1 MNFKLLAIRPLDK
14 CGKKF
19 LKNLQKNRIY
29 KMYNDYSFYS
39 NGSII
44 DVFNTDIP
52 EYSSIDKIEF
62 KNTLPK
68 DFFGSKVNVSAI
80 IGKNGSGKS
89 SLVNLFV
96 AAINQMSIKLQAQGK
111 LETTAVLIPT
121 GEEDESKIYC
131 EFYYQLE
138 SEYYLVKIED
148 GELVFKTLYAEINNF
163 DFEKFFYSNVINYS
177 IYGFNSWELGDWI
190 DNLFH
195 KNDSYQIPI
204 VINPK
209 RERKDEGKAGIIDIN
224 NENYLL
230 QQRLL
235 SVVIMNKDFEVTQN
249 LTVHSLKLDYKKSK
263 PFFSYSNDIYQ
274 EGNDF
279 TDEDDIRQN
288 FYQILQSKK
297 GISFRPNNNNQ
308 PSALYFGLDEVLEIF
323 KERLGIN
330 ATSIPKDILY
340 RLDIYILYKIISI
353 CEKYVSYNKFI
364 TDDGS
369 EKYKRYYINING
381 FIDKLEDSHSHIVLK
396 LKQVVNFIKNYEY
409 IWKVLLNE
417 SSTITISIKELSNE
431 LIAKSNSNL
440 SLIELLPPAIFETRL
455 FSKNNI
461 DLLDSISSGEM
472 QLVHSTSSVIYHLS
486 NLNSVEKD
494 DVLVKYQYVNLV
506 LDEIELYFHPEY
518 QRKFLKR
525 LLDDINRANLKAI
538 KGINILIISHSP
550 FVLSDIPSQNVLFLE
565 VNESKQ
571 AITKKYGSD
580 NTFAE
585 NVHEILSNG
594 FFLNNTMGEFARS
607 KIQDFL
613 SFEDKDNTYSTE
625 VNYKEKREDFLK
637 LIALVGEKYV
647 RNILK
652 NHLEVLDK
660 KYLGGTNRIEKIQQE
675 IEKLQSEKKRLED
688 EEN

>member
-14 CGKKF
+14 CGEKF

-29 KMYNDYSFYS
+29 KMYKDYTFYS
-39 NGSII
+39 NDIII
-44 DVFNTDIP
+44 DDFNIDEP
-52 EYSSIDKIEF
+52 EYSSINKIQN
-62 KNTLPK
+62 KNTLPNE
-68 DFFGSKVNVSAI
+68 FFGAKINVSAI

-89 SLVNLFV
+89 SLTNLFV
-96 AAINQMSIKLQAQGK
+96 ASINQMSIHLQRQDK
-111 LETTAVLIPT
+111 LETTANLITT
-121 GEEDESKIYC
+121 GLDVNSKIYC

-138 SEYYLVKIED
+138 GTYYIVKIED
-148 GELVFKTLYAEINNF
+148 EEFTFKTLDDNLNF

-235 SVVIMNKDFEVTQN
+235 SVVIMNEDFEITQN
-249 LTVHSLKLDYKKSK
+249 LTVDSINLQFKKSK

-274 EGNDF
+274 EGKDYYDEKEIEKDF
-279 TDEDDIRQN
+279 
-288 FYQILQSKK
+288 YKVLQSNN
-297 GISFRPNNNNQ
+297 GLSFKPNNNNQ
-308 PSALYFGLDEVLEIF
+308 PSRLYFDLDKVLEKF
-323 KERLGIN
+323 KLRFNIN
-330 ATSIPKDILY
+330 HISIPKDIEY

-353 CEKYVSYNKFI
+353 CEKYVSYNNFI
-364 TDDGS
+364 TDDGK
-369 EKYKRYYINING
+369 EQYKRYNIDIDS
-381 FIDKLEDSHSHIVLK
+381 FIDKFGDSHSHIVLK
-396 LKQVVNFIKNYEY
+396 LKQVINFIKNYED
-409 IWKVLLNE
+409 IWKA
-417 SSTITISIKELSNE
+417 SIKEISTINLPVKDLSKK
-431 LIAKSNSNL
+431 LL
-440 SLIELLPPAIFETRL
+440 SKFKNDITIIELLPPAIFETRL
-455 FSKNNI
+455 YSKTNI

-494 DVLVKYQYVNLV
+494 DILVKYEYVNLI

-525 LLDDINRANLKAI
+525 LLDDINRANLVNI

-550 FVLSDIPSQNVLFLE
+550 FVLSDIPCQNVLFLE

-571 AITKKYGSD
+571 AIPKEYNSD

-594 FFLNNTMGEFARS
+594 FFLNSTMGEFAKS
-607 KIQDFL
+607 KIHEFL
-613 SFEDKDNTYSTE
+613 TFEDKDKN
-625 VNYKEKREDFLK
+625 NFNDLKYKNKRDDFVK
-637 LIALVGEKYV
+637 LIDLVGEKYV

-652 NHLEVLDK
+652 NHLDDLDK
-660 KYLGGTNRIEKIQQE
+660 KYLSETNRIENIQDE
-675 IEKLQSEKKRLED
+675 IEKLQLEKKRLED

>member
-1 MNFKLLAIRPLDK
+1 MNFKLLAIRPLDN

-29 KMYNDYSFYS
+29 KMYKDYTFYS
-39 NGSII
+39 NGFIV
-44 DVFNTDIP
+44 DDFNIAKP
-52 EYSSIDKIEF
+52 EYSSINKIQY
-62 KNTLPK
+62 KSTLPNE
-68 DFFGSKVNVSAI
+68 FFGSKVNVSAV

-89 SLVNLFV
+89 SLTNLFV
-96 AAINQMSIKLQAQGK
+96 ASINQISIQLQRQNK
-111 LETTAVLIPT
+111 LETTANLIST
-121 GEEDESKIYC
+121 GDDDDSKIYC

-138 SEYYLVKIED
+138 NTYYIVKIED
-148 GELVFKTLYAEINNF
+148 EEFTFKTLDDNINF

-177 IYGFNSWELGDWI
+177 IYSFNSWELGDWI

-235 SVVIMNKDFEVTQN
+235 SVVIMIEDFEVTQN
-249 LTVHSLKLDYKKSK
+249 LTVDNIKLQFKKSK
-263 PFFSYSNDIYQ
+263 PFFTYSNDIYQ
-274 EGNDF
+274 EGKDYYDENEIEKDF
-279 TDEDDIRQN
+279 
-288 FYQILQSKK
+288 YKVLQSNL
-297 GISFRPNNNNQ
+297 GLSFKPNNNKQ
-308 PSALYFGLDEVLEIF
+308 PSSLYFDLNKVLEKF
-323 KERLGIN
+323 KIRFNIN
-330 ATSIPKDILY
+330 NIYLPKDITY

-353 CEKYVSYNKFI
+353 CEKYVSYNNFI
-364 TDDGS
+364 TDDGK
-369 EKYKRYYINING
+369 EKYKRYYIDIDG
-381 FIDKLEDSHSHIVLK
+381 FIDKFGNSHSHIVLK
-396 LKQVVNFIKNYEY
+396 LKQVINFIKNYEA
-409 IWKVLLNE
+409 IWKASIYE
-417 SSTITISIKELSNE
+417 ISTIKLSVKDLSKKLLSTINPNIP
-431 LIAKSNSNL
+431 I
-440 SLIELLPPAIFETRL
+440 IELLPPAIFETRL
-455 FSKNNI
+455 YSKTNI
-461 DLLDSISSGEM
+461 DLLDTISSGEM

-494 DVLVKYQYVNLV
+494 DILVKYEYVNLI

-571 AITKKYGSD
+571 AIPKEYNSV

-585 NVHEILSNG
+585 NVHKILSNG
-594 FFLNNTMGEFARS
+594 FFLNSTMGEFARS
-607 KIQDFL
+607 KIHEFL
-613 SFEDKDNTYSTE
+613 SFEEKDKTGLNE
-625 VNYKEKREDFLK
+625 LKYKNKRDDFAK
-637 LIALVGEKYV
+637 LIDLVGEKYV

-652 NHLEVLDK
+652 NHLEDLDK
-660 KYLGGTNRIEKIQQE
+660 KYLGETNRIEKIQDE
-675 IEKLQSEKKRLED
+675 IEKLQLEKKRLED

>member
-1 MNFKLLAIRPLDK
+1 MNLKLLAIRPLEN
-14 CGKKF
+14 CGDKF

-29 KMYNDYSFYS
+29 KMYNDYKFYS
-39 NGSII
+39 NGSLI
-44 DVFNTDIP
+44 DDFDTNTS
-52 EYSSIDKIEF
+52 EYLLIDKIEYR
-62 KNTLPK
+62 NTLPQ
-68 DFFGSKVNVSAI
+68 DFFGPKVSVSAI
-80 IGKNGSGKS
+80 VGKNGSGKS
-89 SLVNLFV
+89 SLINLFV
-96 AAINQMSIKLQAQGK
+96 AAINQMSIKLQEKNK
-111 LETTAVLIPT
+111 LETTAKLIST
-121 GEEDESKIYC
+121 GEDDESKIYC
-131 EFYYQLE
+131 EFYYQIE
-138 SEYYLVKIED
+138 GEYYVVVVNDKEF
-148 GELVFKTLYAEINNF
+148 VFKTLEGEINF

-209 RERKDEGKAGIIDIN
+209 RERKKEGMAGIIDIN

-235 SVVIMNKDFEVTQN
+235 SVVLMNKKFEITQN
-249 LTVHSLKLDYKKSK
+249 LTTDFIKLEFKDSK
-263 PFFSYSNDIYQ
+263 NFFVYSNDEFQKGKNFDNEKEIEKGFYKILKSNYGINFQ
-274 EGNDF
+274 KGND
-279 TDEDDIRQN
+279 R
-288 FYQILQSKK
+288 S
-297 GISFRPNNNNQ
+297 
-308 PSALYFGLDEVLEIF
+308 PSGLYHKLNGLLDTF
-323 KERLGIN
+323 KIEFGIN
-330 ATSIPKDILY
+330 DIKIPHFQY
-340 RLDIYILYKIISI
+340 RLDLYIVYKVISI
-353 CEKYVSYNKFI
+353 CEKYVSYHDFI
-364 TDDGS
+364 KDDGK
-369 EKYKRYYINING
+369 EKYKRYYIDIEG
-381 FIDKLEDSHSHIVLK
+381 FLKKIKDSGSHIVLK
-396 LKQVVNFIKNYEY
+396 LKQIINFIKNYDDV
-409 IWKVLLNE
+409 WKGLLNNQL
-417 SSTITISIKELSNE
+417 TTISVDDLSE
-431 LIAKSNSNL
+431 QLLTKAAPGL
-440 SLIELLPPAIFETRL
+440 PLLELLPPAIFKTRL
-455 FSKNNI
+455 YSKNNV

-494 DVLVKYQYVNLV
+494 NVLVKYKYVNLI

-525 LLDDINRANLKAI
+525 LLDDIDRANLTTI

-565 VNESKQ
+565 VDKSKR
-571 AITKKYGSD
+571 AIPKNYGSD

-594 FFLNNTMGEFARS
+594 FFLNNTMGDFAKS

-613 SFEDKDNTYSTE
+613 SFEDNGNPRSIELQYKKERINFVKFIE
-625 VNYKEKREDFLK
+625 V
-637 LIALVGEKYV
+637 VGEKYI

-652 NHLEVLDK
+652 NHLEVLDN
-660 KYLGGTNRIEKIQQE
+660 KYLTDYNRIEKIEKE

>member
-1 MNFKLLAIRPLDK
+1 MSFKLLAIRPLER
-14 CGKKF
+14 CGIKF

-29 KMYNDYSFYS
+29 KMYNDYTFYS
-39 NGSII
+39 NGSVI
-44 DVFNTDIP
+44 DDFNTEIP
-52 EYSSIDKIEF
+52 EYLSIDKIESN
-62 KNTLPK
+62 NTLPK

-89 SLVNLFV
+89 SLINLFV
-96 AAINQMSIKLQAQGK
+96 AAINQMSIKLQSQEM
-111 LETTAVLIPT
+111 LETTANLIPT
-121 GEEDESKIYC
+121 GKDDDSKIHC

-138 SEYYLVKIED
+138 NGYYIVKIED
-148 GELVFKTLYAEINNF
+148 GDFEFKTLQDEVNNF

-235 SVVIMNKDFEVTQN
+235 SVVLMNKDFEVTQN
-249 LTVHSLKLDYKKSK
+249 LTVNSLKLDYKKSK
-263 PFFSYSNDIYQ
+263 SFFSYSNDIYQ
-274 EGNDF
+274 DGNDF
-279 TDEDDIRQN
+279 TEEEDIRNN
-288 FYQILQSKK
+288 FYSILQSKK
-297 GISFRPNNNNQ
+297 GISFRPNNNNH
-308 PSALYFGLDEVLEIF
+308 PSALYFDLDEVLLVF
-323 KERLGIN
+323 KERLDIN
-330 ATSIPKDILY
+330 RTSIPKDILC

-353 CEKYVSYNKFI
+353 CEKYVSYNNFRI
-364 TDDGS
+364 DDGG

-381 FIDKLEDSHSHIVLK
+381 FIDKLIDSRSHIILK
-396 LKQVVNFIKNYEY
+396 LKQVVNFIKNYEST
-409 IWKVLLNE
+409 WKEFLNQN
-417 SSTITISIKELSNE
+417 STTKISIKELSNE
-431 LIAKSNSNL
+431 LIDKSNSNL
-440 SLIELLPPAIFETRL
+440 PLIELLPPAIFETRL

-494 DVLVKYQYVNLV
+494 DMLVKYQYVNLV

-525 LLDDINRANLKAI
+525 LLDDINRAKLKAI

-565 VNESKQ
+565 VNESKES
-571 AITKKYGSD
+571 IPKKYGSD

-613 SFEDKDNTYSTE
+613 AFEKEGNLDSKKLKYN
-625 VNYKEKREDFLK
+625 EKRTDFVK
-637 LIALVGEKYV
+637 LIDLVGEKYIS
-647 RNILK
+647 NILK

-660 KYLGGTNRIEKIQQE
+660 KYLTGYNRIEKIQQE
-675 IEKLQSEKKRLED
+675 IEKLQSEKRRLED

>member
-1 MNFKLLAIRPLDK
+1 MNFKLLAIRPLEK

-29 KMYNDYSFYS
+29 KMYNDYAFYS
-39 NGSII
+39 NDSLV
-44 DVFNTDIP
+44 DAFDISNP
-52 EYSSIDKIEF
+52 EYSSIDRIEF

-68 DFFGSKVNVSAI
+68 DFFGLKVNVSAI

-96 AAINQMSIKLQAQGK
+96 SAINQMSIKLQAEGK
-111 LETTAVLIPT
+111 LETTADLIPT
-121 GEEDESKIYC
+121 GEDDESKIYC

-138 SEYYLVKIED
+138 SEYYIVSIKD
-148 GELVFKTLYAEINNF
+148 GEFIFKNLDGEINF

-177 IYGFNSWELGDWI
+177 IYGFNSWELGVWI

-209 RERKDEGKAGIIDIN
+209 RERKDEGMAGIIDIN

-235 SVVIMNKDFEVTQN
+235 SVVLMNKDFEVTQN

-263 PFFSYSNDIYQ
+263 SFFAYSNDIYQ
-274 EGNDF
+274 EGKDF
-279 TDEDDIRQN
+279 TEEEDIKQN
-288 FYQILQSKK
+288 FYQVLQSNL
-297 GISFRPNNNNQ
+297 GISFRPNNSNQ
-308 PSALYFGLDEVLEIF
+308 PSALYFDLDKVLEAF
-323 KERLGIN
+323 KERLNIN
-330 ATSIPKDILY
+330 ITSIPKDILY
-340 RLDIYILYKIISI
+340 RLEIYILYKVISI
-353 CEKYVSYNKFI
+353 CEKYVSYNDFI
-364 TDDGS
+364 IDNGQ
-369 EKYKRYYINING
+369 EKYKQYYINIDG
-381 FIDKLEDSHSHIVLK
+381 FIDKLEGSHSHIVLK
-396 LKQVVNFIKNYEY
+396 LKQVINFIKNYEA
-409 IWKVLLNE
+409 IWKESLNKD
-417 SSTITISIKELSNE
+417 SATKIFVKELSNK
-431 LIAKSNSNL
+431 LLAKSTSDL
-440 SLIELLPPAIFETRL
+440 SLIELLPPAIFETKL
-455 FSKNNI
+455 FSKTNI
-461 DLLDSISSGEM
+461 DLLDRISSGEM

-494 DVLVKYQYVNLV
+494 EVLVKYQYVNLV

-525 LLDDINRANLKAI
+525 LLDDINRANLKTI

-571 AITKKYGSD
+571 AIPKKYGSD

-594 FFLNNTMGEFARS
+594 FFLSNTMGEFARS

-613 SFEDKDNTYSTE
+613 SFEDKGNTRLIE
-625 VNYKEKREDFLK
+625 LKYKEKRADFVR
-637 LIALVGEKYV
+637 LIDLVGEKYV

-675 IEKLQSEKKRLED
+675 IEKLQSEKRRLED

>member
-1 MNFKLLAIRPLDK
+1 MIFKLLAIRPLDK

-29 KMYNDYSFYS
+29 KMYNDYTFYS
-39 NGSII
+39 NGNII
-44 DVFNTDIP
+44 DDFNTDIP
-52 EYSSIDKIEF
+52 EYSSIDKIKF
-62 KNTLPK
+62 KNKLPK

-96 AAINQMSIKLQAQGK
+96 AAINQMSIKLQSQGK
-111 LETTAVLIPT
+111 LETTANLIET
-121 GEEDESKIYC
+121 GEDDESKIHC
-131 EFYYQLE
+131 EFYYQLK
-138 SEYYLVKIED
+138 SEYYIITIED
-148 GELVFKTLYAEINNF
+148 GEILFKNLDKEIDF

-235 SVVIMNKDFEVTQN
+235 SVVIINKDFEVTQN
-249 LTVHSLKLDYKKSK
+249 LTVHSLKLDYKKAKS
-263 PFFSYSNDIYQ
+263 FFAYSNDIYQ
-274 EGNDF
+274 EGNDY
-279 TDEDDIRQN
+279 TDEEKIKQN
-288 FYQILQSKK
+288 FYEVLKSNL
-297 GISFRPNNNNQ
+297 GISFRSNNSNQ
-308 PSALYFGLDEVLEIF
+308 PSTLYFDLDKVLDTF
-323 KERLGIN
+323 KDRLGIN
-330 ATSIPKDILY
+330 TTSIPEDILY

-353 CEKYVSYNKFI
+353 CEKYVSYNGFI
-364 TDDGS
+364 TDDDNQ
-369 EKYKRYYINING
+369 KYKRYYINIIG
-381 FIDKLEDSHSHIVLK
+381 FLDKVDGSRSHIVLK
-396 LKQVVNFIKNYEY
+396 LKQVVNFIKNYEN

-417 SSTITISIKELSNE
+417 NSTTTISIKELSNE
-431 LIAKSNSNL
+431 LIDKSNSNL
-440 SLIELLPPAIFETRL
+440 PLIELLPPAIFETRL

-494 DVLVKYQYVNLV
+494 EVLVKYQYVNLV

-571 AITKKYGSD
+571 AIPKKYGSD

-594 FFLNNTMGEFARS
+594 FFLNNAMGAFARS

-613 SFEDKDNTYSTE
+613 SFEDKNNTRLKE
-625 VNYKEKREDFLK
+625 VNYKEKREDFVK
-637 LIALVGEKYV
+637 LIGLVGEKYV

-652 NHLEVLDK
+652 NHLEVLDQ

>member
-1 MNFKLLAIRPLDK
+1 MNFKLLAIRPLER
-14 CGKKF
+14 CGIKF

-29 KMYNDYSFYS
+29 KMYNDSTFYS
-39 NGSII
+39 NGSVI
-44 DVFNTDIP
+44 DDFNTEIP
-52 EYSSIDKIEF
+52 KYLSIDKIESN
-62 KNTLPK
+62 NTLPK

-96 AAINQMSIKLQAQGK
+96 AAINQMSIKLQAK
-111 LETTAVLIPT
+111 SRLETTAKLIPT
-121 GEEDESKIYC
+121 GEDDDSKIHC

-138 SEYYLVKIED
+138 SEYYLIKIED
-148 GELVFKTLYAEINNF
+148 GEFLFKNLDGEINF
-163 DFEKFFYSNVINYS
+163 AFEKFFYSNVINYS

-209 RERKDEGKAGIIDIN
+209 RERKDEGQAGIIDIN

-235 SVVIMNKDFEVTQN
+235 SVVLMNKDFEVTQN
-249 LTVHSLKLDYKKSK
+249 LTVHSLKLNYKKSK
-263 PFFSYSNDIYQ
+263 SFFSYSNDIYQ

-279 TDEDDIRQN
+279 TEEEDIRNN
-288 FYQILQSKK
+288 FYSILQSKK

-308 PSALYFGLDEVLEIF
+308 PSALYFDLDEVLLVF
-323 KERLGIN
+323 KERLDIN
-330 ATSIPKDILY
+330 TTSIPKDILC

-353 CEKYVSYNKFI
+353 CEKYVSYNNFRI
-364 TDDGS
+364 DDGG

-381 FIDKLEDSHSHIVLK
+381 FIDKLIDSRSHIILK
-396 LKQVVNFIKNYEY
+396 LKQVVNFIKNYAST
-409 IWKVLLNE
+409 WKEFLNE
-417 SSTITISIKELSNE
+417 SSTTKISIKELSDE

-571 AITKKYGSD
+571 AIPKKYGSD

-594 FFLNNTMGEFARS
+594 FFLNNAMGEFARS

-613 SFEDKDNTYSTE
+613 SFEDKDHTHSIK
-625 VNYKEKREDFLK
+625 VNYKKKREDFVK

-660 KYLGGTNRIEKIQQE
+660 KYLGGSNRIEKIQQE

>member
-1 MNFKLLAIRPLDK
+1 
-14 CGKKF
+14 
-19 LKNLQKNRIY
+19 
-29 KMYNDYSFYS
+29 MYNDYSFYS

-44 DVFNTDIP
+44 DDFNTDIP

-68 DFFGSKVNVSAI
+68 DFFCSKVNVSAI

-96 AAINQMSIKLQAQGK
+96 AAINQLSIKLQAQGK
-111 LETTAVLIPT
+111 LETTADLIPT

-138 SEYYLVKIED
+138 SEYYIVTIED
-148 GELVFKTLYAEINNF
+148 GEFLFKNLDGEINF

-177 IYGFNSWELGDWI
+177 IYGFNSWELGVWI

-209 RERKDEGKAGIIDIN
+209 RERKDEGMAGIIDIN

-235 SVVIMNKDFEVTQN
+235 SVVLMNKGFEITQN
-249 LTVHSLKLDYKKSK
+249 LVVDLIHLESKDSKS
-263 PFFSYSNDIYQ
+263 FFVYSNDEYQ
-274 EGNDF
+274 KGKQFDDEKEIERDF
-279 TDEDDIRQN
+279 ERIIKSN
-288 FYQILQSKK
+288 Y
-297 GISFRPNNNNQ
+297 GISFQKENDKM
-308 PSALYFGLDEVLEIF
+308 PSGLYHQLDNLLKRFKNKFGIYDVV
-323 KERLGIN
+323 
-330 ATSIPKDILY
+330 IPKFQY
-340 RLDIYILYKIISI
+340 RLDLYIVYKIISI

-364 TDDGS
+364 LQEGRD
-369 EKYKRYYINING
+369 KYKHYYID
-381 FIDKLEDSHSHIVLK
+381 IDAFVNKMGDSDSHIVLK
-396 LKQVVNFIKNYEY
+396 LKQVINFIKNYNDV
-409 IWKVLLNE
+409 WKKFLNE
-417 SSTITISIKELSNE
+417 NPLGRISVNDLSQELLAKTNQNLP
-431 LIAKSNSNL
+431 LID
-440 SLIELLPPAIFETRL
+440 LLPPAIFKTRL
-455 FSKNNI
+455 YSKTDI

-494 DVLVKYQYVNLV
+494 EVLVKYQYVNLV

-525 LLDDINRANLKAI
+525 LLDDINRANLKSI

-571 AITKKYGSD
+571 AIPKKYGSD

-613 SFEDKDNTYSTE
+613 AFEKEDNLDSKKLKY
-625 VNYKEKREDFLK
+625 NEKRTDFVK
-637 LIALVGEKYV
+637 LIDLVGEKYIS
-647 RNILK
+647 NILK

-660 KYLGGTNRIEKIQQE
+660 KYLTGYNRIEKIQQE
-675 IEKLQSEKKRLED
+675 IEKLQSEKKRLEG

>member
-1 MNFKLLAIRPLDK
+1 MSFKLLAIRPLNK

-29 KMYNDYSFYS
+29 KMYNDYEFYS
-39 NGSII
+39 KGSLVNNFDSNSLEYLLI
-44 DVFNTDIP
+44 DR
-52 EYSSIDKIEF
+52 IEF
-62 KNTLPK
+62 DNTLPRN
-68 DFFGSKVNVSAI
+68 FFGAKVSVSAI

-89 SLVNLFV
+89 TLVNLFV
-96 AAINQMSIKLQAQGK
+96 SAINQISIKLQTQGK
-111 LETTAVLIPT
+111 LKTTANLIPT
-121 GEEDESKIYC
+121 GENDDSKIHC
-131 EFYYQLE
+131 EFFYQLE
-138 SEYYLVKIED
+138 DKYYVVIIED
-148 GELVFKTLYAEINNF
+148 GEFVFKTLDGEINF

-235 SVVIMNKDFEVTQN
+235 SVVLMNKDFEVTQN
-249 LTVHSLKLDYKKSK
+249 LTVHFLKLICKKTKS
-263 PFFSYSNDIYQ
+263 FFVYSNDIYQ
-274 EGNDF
+274 EGDNY
-279 TDEDDIRQN
+279 TDEKNIKEN
-288 FYQILQSKK
+288 FYEVLKSNL
-297 GISFRPNNNNQ
+297 GISFRLNNSTQ
-308 PSALYFGLDEVLEIF
+308 PSTLYFDLDNVLKVI
-323 KERLGIN
+323 KERLEIDV
-330 ATSIPKDILY
+330 SPIPEDLLY
-340 RLDIYILYKIISI
+340 RLEIYILYKIISI
-353 CEKYVSYNKFI
+353 CEKYVSYNDFI
-364 TDDGS
+364 TDNGH
-369 EKYKRYYINING
+369 EKYKQYYINIDG
-381 FIDKLEDSHSHIVLK
+381 FLNKFIGSDSHIVLK
-396 LKQVVNFIKNYEY
+396 LKQVINFIKNYES
-409 IWKVLLNE
+409 IWKKFLNETLSTKISVEELSNKLLNE
-417 SSTITISIKELSNE
+417 VNSDFSI
-431 LIAKSNSNL
+431 
-440 SLIELLPPAIFETRL
+440 IELLPPAIFETRL

-494 DVLVKYQYVNLV
+494 DLLVKYQYVNLV

-525 LLDDINRANLKAI
+525 LLEDINKAKLKAI

-565 VNESKQ
+565 VNDLKQ
-571 AITKKYGSD
+571 TIPKKYSSD

-607 KIQDFL
+607 KIQKL
-613 SFEDKDNTYSTE
+613 LNFENEFKSE
-625 VNYKEKREDFLK
+625 VIELKYKEERDDFVK
-637 LIALVGEKYV
+637 LINLVGEKYIK
-647 RNILK
+647 NILK
-652 NHLEVLDK
+652 NHLEVLDN
-660 KYLGGTNRIEKIQQE
+660 KYGEGTSRIAKIEEE
-675 IEKLQSEKKRLED
+675 IEKLLAEKKRLED

>member
-1 MNFKLLAIRPLDK
+1 MQSMRK
-14 CGKKF
+14 C

-29 KMYNDYSFYS
+29 KMYNDYTFYS
-39 NGSII
+39 DGILLDDFDTN
-44 DVFNTDIP
+44 NP
-52 EYSSIDKIEF
+52 EYSSIDKIEYRN
-62 KNTLPK
+62 KLPK

-96 AAINQMSIKLQAQGK
+96 SAINQMSIKLQAQNK
-111 LETTAVLIPT
+111 LETTAYLIPT
-121 GEEDESKIYC
+121 GEDGESKIYC

-138 SEYYLVKIED
+138 GEYYIVIIED
-148 GELVFKTLYAEINNF
+148 GEFLFKTLDGEINF

-249 LTVHSLKLDYKKSK
+249 LTVHSLKLDYKKTKSFFAYSK
-263 PFFSYSNDIYQ
+263 DIYQ
-274 EGNDF
+274 EGNDY
-279 TDEDDIRQN
+279 TDEEKIKQN
-288 FYQILQSKK
+288 FQKVLKSNL
-297 GISFRPNNNNQ
+297 GISFRSNNSNQ
-308 PSALYFGLDEVLEIF
+308 PPTLYFDLDKVLEVF
-323 KERLGIN
+323 KERLNIN
-330 ATSIPKDILY
+330 TISIPENVLY
-340 RLDIYILYKIISI
+340 RLDIYIIYKIISI
-353 CEKYVSYNKFI
+353 CEKYVSYNGFV

-369 EKYKRYYINING
+369 EKHKRYYINING
-381 FIDKLEDSHSHIVLK
+381 FIDKLEGSHSHIVLK
-396 LKQVVNFIKNYEY
+396 LKQVVNFIKNYEN
-409 IWKVLLNE
+409 IWKVLLYEN
-417 SSTITISIKELSNE
+417 STTKISIKKLSNE
-431 LIAKSNSNL
+431 LISKSNSNL

-525 LLDDINRANLKAI
+525 LLDDINRANLNTI

-565 VNESKQ
+565 VDESKQ
-571 AITKKYGSD
+571 AIPKKYGSD

-594 FFLNNTMGEFARS
+594 FFLNNMMGEFARS
-607 KIQDFL
+607 KIQEFL
-613 SFEDKDNTYSTE
+613 SFENEDKSDSIE
-625 VNYKEKREDFLK
+625 QKYKGERADFVK
-637 LIALVGEKYV
+637 LIDLVGEKYIS
-647 RNILK
+647 NILK
-652 NHLEVLDK
+652 NHLEVLDN
-660 KYLGGTNRIEKIQQE
+660 KYLKGKNRIEKLQEE
-675 IEKLQSEKKRLED
+675 IERLRSEKKRLED

>member
-29 KMYNDYSFYS
+29 KMYNDYAFYS

-44 DVFNTDIP
+44 DDFNTDIP
-52 EYSSIDKIEF
+52 ECSSIDKIEF
-62 KNTLPK
+62 NNTLPK

-96 AAINQMSIKLQAQGK
+96 AAINQVSIKLQAKGL
-111 LETTAVLIPT
+111 LETTANLITT
-121 GEEDESKIYC
+121 GDDDNSKIYC
-131 EFYYQLE
+131 ELFYVLE
-138 SEYYLVKIED
+138 NEYFIVTIKD
-148 GELVFKTLYAEINNF
+148 GDFEFKTLQDEVNNF

-235 SVVIMNKDFEVTQN
+235 SVVLMNKDFEVTQN

-263 PFFSYSNDIYQ
+263 SFFAYSNDVYQ
-274 EGNDF
+274 EGNDY
-279 TDEDDIRQN
+279 TDEEKIKQN
-288 FYQILQSKK
+288 FYEVLKSNL

-308 PSALYFGLDEVLEIF
+308 PSALYFDLDKVLEVF
-323 KERLGIN
+323 KERLSIN
-330 ATSIPKDILY
+330 ITSIPKGILY
-340 RLDIYILYKIISI
+340 RLEIYILYKVISI
-353 CEKYVSYNKFI
+353 CEKYVSYNDFI
-364 TDDGS
+364 IDNGQ
-369 EKYKRYYINING
+369 EKHKPFYINIDG
-381 FIDKLEDSHSHIVLK
+381 FVDKLKGSHSHIVLK
-396 LKQVVNFIKNYEY
+396 LKQVVNFIRNYEST
-409 IWKVLLNE
+409 WKEFLNE
-417 SSTITISIKELSNE
+417 NSTTKISIKELSNK
-431 LIAKSNSNL
+431 LITKSNSDL
-440 SLIELLPPAIFETRL
+440 PLIELLPPAIFETRL

-486 NLNSVEKD
+486 NLNSVEED
-494 DVLVKYQYVNLV
+494 DMLVKYQYVNLV

-525 LLDDINRANLKAI
+525 LLDDINRAHLKAI

-571 AITKKYGSD
+571 AIPKKYGSD

-613 SFEDKDNTYSTE
+613 SFEDKDSTHGIE
-625 VNYKEKREDFLK
+625 VNYKEKREGFVK
-637 LIALVGEKYV
+637 LIELVGEKYV

-660 KYLGGTNRIEKIQQE
+660 KYLGGINRIEKIQQE
-675 IEKLQSEKKRLED
+675 IEKLQSVKKRLED

>member
-29 KMYNDYSFYS
+29 KLYNEYSFYS
-39 NGSII
+39 NGSLL
-44 DVFNTDIP
+44 DNFDANNP
-52 EYSSIDKIEF
+52 EYSVIDKIEF

-89 SLVNLFV
+89 SIVTLFV
-96 AAINQMSIKLQAQGK
+96 SAINQMSIKLQIKGDLK
-111 LETTAVLIPT
+111 TTANLIST
-121 GEEDESKIYC
+121 GKDDQSKIHC

-138 SEYYLVKIED
+138 SEYYIVTIE
-148 GELVFKTLYAEINNF
+148 GEEFLFKNLKGEIDFN
-163 DFEKFFYSNVINYS
+163 FEKFFYSNIINYS
-177 IYGFNSWELGDWI
+177 IHGFNSWELGDWI

-235 SVVIMNKDFEVTQN
+235 SVVLMNKGFQVTQN
-249 LTVHSLKLDYKKSK
+249 LTVDFLKLDFKKSK
-263 PFFSYSNDIYQ
+263 SFFSYSNDIYQ

-279 TDEDDIRQN
+279 TEEVDIKQN
-288 FYQILQSKK
+288 FYQILQSEK
-297 GISFRPNNNNQ
+297 GISFRPNNNSQ
-308 PSALYFGLDEVLEIF
+308 PSALYFGLDKILEIF
-323 KERLGIN
+323 KKRLGIKVS
-330 ATSIPKDILY
+330 SIPNDFLY
-340 RLDIYILYKIISI
+340 RLDVYILYKIISI
-353 CEKYVSYNKFI
+353 CEKYVSYNNFI
-364 TDDGS
+364 TNDGK
-369 EKYKRYYINING
+369 EKYKRYYIDIDG
-381 FIDKLEDSHSHIVLK
+381 FIDKLEGSQSHIILK
-396 LKQVVNFIKNYEY
+396 LKQVVNFIKYYET
-409 IWKVLLNE
+409 IWKEFLNK
-417 SSTITISIKELSNE
+417 SSTTKISIKELSNE
-431 LIAKSNSNL
+431 LIAKSNSKL

-494 DVLVKYQYVNLV
+494 EVLVKYQYVNLV

-525 LLDDINRANLKAI
+525 LLDDINSANLKAI

-571 AITKKYGSD
+571 AIPKKYGSK

-594 FFLNNTMGEFARS
+594 FFLNNTMGEFAWS

-613 SFEDKDNTYSTE
+613 SFEDKDNTRLIE
-625 VNYKEKREDFLK
+625 LKYKEKRADFVR
-637 LIALVGEKYV
+637 LIDLVGEKYV

-660 KYLGGTNRIEKIQQE
+660 KYLGTTNRIEKIQQE
-675 IEKLQSEKKRLED
+675 IEKLQSEKRRLED

>member
-14 CGKKF
+14 CGEKF

-29 KMYNDYSFYS
+29 KMYNDYAFYS
-39 NGSII
+39 NDNFVDDFDITNPQYSVI
-44 DVFNTDIP
+44 DN
-52 EYSSIDKIEF
+52 IEF
-62 KNTLPK
+62 KNTLPQN
-68 DFFGSKVNVSAI
+68 FFGPKVNVSAI

-89 SLVNLFV
+89 SLVNLVV
-96 AAINQMSIKLQAQGK
+96 AAINQMSIKLQAKGR
-111 LETTAVLIPT
+111 LESTANLIPT
-121 GEEDESKIYC
+121 GEDDDSKIHC
-131 EFYYQLE
+131 ELYYELE
-138 SEYYLVKIED
+138 NEYYIVTIED
-148 GELVFKTLYAEINNF
+148 DKFLFKTLNGEINF

-235 SVVIMNKDFEVTQN
+235 SVVFMNKDFEVTQN
-249 LTVHSLKLDYKKSK
+249 LTVQSLKLDYKKSK
-263 PFFSYSNDIYQ
+263 SFFAYSNDIYQ
-274 EGNDF
+274 EGKDF
-279 TDEDDIRQN
+279 REEEDIKQN
-288 FYQILQSKK
+288 FYQVLQSNL
-297 GISFRPNNNNQ
+297 GISFKPNNSNQ
-308 PSALYFGLDEVLEIF
+308 PSALYFDLDKVLEVF
-323 KERLGIN
+323 KERLNIN
-330 ATSIPKDILY
+330 LTSIPKDILY
-340 RLDIYILYKIISI
+340 RLEVYILYKVISI
-353 CEKYVSYNKFI
+353 CEKYVSYNDFI
-364 TDDGS
+364 TDNGQ
-369 EKYKRYYINING
+369 EKQKKYYINIHG
-381 FIDKLEDSHSHIVLK
+381 FLDKLEGSHSHIILK
-396 LKQVVNFIKNYEY
+396 LKQVINFIKNYES
-409 IWKVLLNE
+409 IWKEFLNE
-417 SSTITISIKELSNE
+417 NSTTKVSIKELSDK
-431 LIAKSNSNL
+431 LIIKLGSNL

-455 FSKNNI
+455 LSKSNI

-494 DVLVKYQYVNLV
+494 EVLVKYQYVNLV

-525 LLDDINRANLKAI
+525 LLDDINRANLEAI

-565 VNESKQ
+565 VNEFKQ
-571 AITKKYGSD
+571 AIPKRYGSD

-594 FFLNNTMGEFARS
+594 FFLNNAMGEFARS

-613 SFEDKDNTYSTE
+613 DFEEEGNLDSRKLKYN
-625 VNYKEKREDFLK
+625 EKRTDFVK
-637 LIALVGEKYV
+637 LIDLVGEKYIS
-647 RNILK
+647 NILK

-660 KYLGGTNRIEKIQQE
+660 KYLTGFNRIEKIQQE
-675 IEKLQSEKKRLED
+675 IEKLQSEKRRLED
-688 EEN
+688 EKN

>member
-1 MNFKLLAIRPLDK
+1 MNFKLLAIRPLEK

-29 KMYNDYSFYS
+29 KMYNDYTFYS
-39 NGSII
+39 NDSLV
-44 DVFNTDIP
+44 DDFDTNKP
-52 EYSSIDKIEF
+52 EYSLINKIEF

-96 AAINQMSIKLQAQGK
+96 SAINQMSIKLQAQGK
-111 LETTAVLIPT
+111 LETTADLIST
-121 GEEDESKIYC
+121 GEDDDCKIYC

-138 SEYYLVKIED
+138 SDYYIVKIED
-148 GELVFKTLYAEINNF
+148 REFFFKTLDGEINF

-249 LTVHSLKLDYKKSK
+249 LTVHFLKLVYKKAKS
-263 PFFSYSNDIYQ
+263 FFAYSNDIYQ
-274 EGNDF
+274 EGDDY
-279 TDEDDIRQN
+279 TDEKKIKQN
-288 FYQILQSKK
+288 FYELLKSNL
-297 GISFRPNNNNQ
+297 GISFRLNNSNQ
-308 PSALYFGLDEVLEIF
+308 PSILYFDLNKVLKVF
-323 KERLGIN
+323 KERLNIN
-330 ATSIPKDILY
+330 TIFIPEDILY

-353 CEKYVSYNKFI
+353 CEKYVSYNGFI
-364 TDDGS
+364 TDNGN
-369 EKYKRYYINING
+369 EKHKQYYINING
-381 FIDKLEDSHSHIVLK
+381 FIDKLDGSHSHIVLK
-396 LKQVVNFIKNYEY
+396 LKQVVNFIKNYET
-409 IWKVLLNE
+409 IWSVLLNE
-417 SSTITISIKELSNE
+417 NSTMKISIKELSKE

-525 LLDDINRANLKAI
+525 LLDDINRANLNAI
-538 KGINILIISHSP
+538 EGINILIISHSP

-565 VNESKQ
+565 VDEDKQ
-571 AITKKYGSD
+571 AIPNKYSSD

-594 FFLNNTMGEFARS
+594 FFLKNAMGEFARS

-613 SFEDKDNTYSTE
+613 SFEEMNNSHSIDLK
-625 VNYKEKREDFLK
+625 YKEERTDFVK
-637 LIALVGEKYV
+637 LVDLVGEKYV

-660 KYLGGTNRIEKIQQE
+660 KYLGGSNRIEKIQQE
-675 IEKLQSEKKRLED
+675 IEKLQSEKNRLED
-688 EEN
+688 EKN